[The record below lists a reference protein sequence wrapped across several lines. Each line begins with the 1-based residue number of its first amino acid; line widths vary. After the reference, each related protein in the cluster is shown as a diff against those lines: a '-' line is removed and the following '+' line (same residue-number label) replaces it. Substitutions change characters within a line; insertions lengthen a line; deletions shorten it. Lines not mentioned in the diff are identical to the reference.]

1 MTYAHSY
8 GDGYR
13 DAVKHAGVER
23 QIALRLLR
31 EQMQGD
37 MDALKKALREII
49 AVDQGQSPCTDIAR
63 KALGE

>member
-1 MTYAHSY
+1 MTYSQSY

-23 QIALRLLR
+23 QIALRVLR
-31 EQMQGD
+31 EQMQGEVNV
-37 MDALKKALREII
+37 LKKALRAII
-49 AVDQGQSPCTDIAR
+49 AIDQGQTPCSEIAR